1 MNLITLIKSFIST
14 VEEGSFTSASKKLG
28 VSKSLVSRNV
38 RDLET
43 YLETRL
49 MNRSTKTLSLTDAG
63 RQYYQEAHTLI
74 FRLESLNDAVR
85 LASHEMS
92 GTLNVLAPNSL
103 TEITMMP
110 FICKFTTQYPE
121 LSVNLLLGDNLSDIS
136 AQGYDVAIRSGQ
148 LVKQDLDLVAKKI
161 TEHHNVICA
170 SPDYLRTN
178 APIRQPMDLHSHRII
193 EDPNL
198 MNHKVWQ
205 FTKEGQEQTLQIVPS
220 LSVNSVQAVK
230 SALKQHFGVAM
241 LPRELAEKELKRGQ
255 LIEVLNDYQLSKR
268 NVYALY
274 RERTNTPKKV
284 KVFIEELKTYYTQFP
299 HQ

>member
-14 VEEGSFTSASKKLG
+14 VEEGSFTNASKKLG

-38 RDLET
+38 RDLEI

-74 FRLESLNDAVR
+74 FQLESLNDSVR

-92 GTLNVLAPNSL
+92 GTLNVLAPNGL

-110 FICKFTTQYPE
+110 FICNFTTQYPE

-178 APIRQPMDLHSHRII
+178 APIRQPIDLHSHRII
-193 EDPNL
+193 EDLNL
-198 MNHKVWQ
+198 MNHKIWQ
-205 FTKEGQEQTLQIVPS
+205 FTKEGQEQALQIVPS

-230 SALKQHFGVAM
+230 IALEQHFGIAM

-274 RERTNTPKKV
+274 RERTNTPNKV
-284 KVFIEELKTYYTQFP
+284 KVFIEELKAYYSHSP

>member
-1 MNLITLIKSFIST
+1 
-14 VEEGSFTSASKKLG
+14 
-28 VSKSLVSRNV
+28 
-38 RDLET
+38 
-43 YLETRL
+43 
-49 MNRSTKTLSLTDAG
+49 
-63 RQYYQEAHTLI
+63 
-74 FRLESLNDAVR
+74 
-85 LASHEMS
+85 
-92 GTLNVLAPNSL
+92 
-103 TEITMMP
+103 
-110 FICKFTTQYPE
+110 
-121 LSVNLLLGDNLSDIS
+121 
-136 AQGYDVAIRSGQ
+136 
-148 LVKQDLDLVAKKI
+148 
-161 TEHHNVICA
+161 
-170 SPDYLRTN
+170 
-178 APIRQPMDLHSHRII
+178 
-193 EDPNL
+193 